1 MSRPTPSAEEIATRG
16 ALGIYSAFVALR
28 GGFNAITARARK
40 RFEARDWQGIQ
51 DDAVERLEIHPR
63 MLDRTLGDLKVLL
76 GERLTDLGYWRQTRQ
91 AYAAMLAEEPNREL
105 AETFFNSTT
114 RRIFATV
121 GVNADIEFFTLG
133 SPAAGEQ
140 PDPGTYRR
148 YIAGG
153 ELPGLVRRILE
164 DHRFDAP
171 YKDAAGDARLVAR
184 ALEEALVARGGAV
197 TLQAVEVLRPV
208 FFRNKGAY
216 IVGRLRLRDG
226 MLPFV
231 LPLLHPEGGITVD
244 AVLTDEDLVS
254 IVFSFARSYFHVEAD
269 CPRRIIAFLR
279 SILPLK
285 PVAELYIS
293 LGLNKHGK
301 TELYRDLQRHLAGSG
316 DLFEIAEG
324 ARGMVMLV
332 FTLPS
337 YDVVFKVIRDRFAY
351 PKTTTRQQ
359 VMDRYRMVFKR
370 DRVGRLVD
378 AQEFKHL
385 TFQRERFAPDLLA
398 ELQEQAASSV
408 RLVGDQVVIEHLY
421 TERRMTP
428 LNLYVREAAAKAAVE
443 AILDYGRAIKE
454 LAASNIFPGDFLL
467 KNFGVTRHG
476 RVVFYDYDEL
486 TLVTDCVFREM
497 PPPRSPEEELDS
509 ETWFPVGEHDI
520 FPEEFRTFLGLAE
533 PLRDLF
539 AAHHGDLFTVDFW
552 RRLQHHNRRG
562 EIMEFFPY
570 PQECRLRPGE
580 GAQAPP
586 KRSR

>member
-133 SPAAGEQ
+133 SAAAGEQ

-148 YIAGG
+148 YI
-153 ELPGLVRRILE
+153 
-164 DHRFDAP
+164 
-171 YKDAAGDARLVAR
+171 
-184 ALEEALVARGGAV
+184 
-197 TLQAVEVLRPV
+197 
-208 FFRNKGAY
+208 
-216 IVGRLRLRDG
+216 
-226 MLPFV
+226 
-231 LPLLHPEGGITVD
+231 
-244 AVLTDEDLVS
+244 
-254 IVFSFARSYFHVEAD
+254 
-269 CPRRIIAFLR
+269 
-279 SILPLK
+279 
-285 PVAELYIS
+285 
-293 LGLNKHGK
+293 
-301 TELYRDLQRHLAGSG
+301 AGSG